1 MADKLESRPGSEPA
15 TRPDFRR
22 LRVIQV
28 GALLVGAAV
37 LLVSMWLMGQ
47 FRKPE
52 LAPMVMAFAFAS
64 ISFSGL
70 FYFGALLLEGSL
82 QKYILSD
89 DTVIKGDNVEM
100 VTKTASSGDPEI
112 DKWIGTYAFTRNLF
126 GMSVIPIL
134 ILLGLYFLA

>member
-1 MADKLESRPGSEPA
+1 MADNTDTKPNFG
-15 TRPDFRR
+15 R
-22 LRVIQV
+22 LRLIQI
-28 GALLVGAAV
+28 GALLVGAGV
-37 LLVSMWLMGQ
+37 LVLSLWLMGQ

-52 LAPMVMAFAFAS
+52 LAPIVMTFAFAS

-89 DTVIKGDNVEM
+89 ETVIKGDNVEM

-126 GMSVIPIL
+126 GMSLVPVLIL
-134 ILLGLYFLA
+134 IGLYFLA

>member
-1 MADKLESRPGSEPA
+1 MADK
-15 TRPDFRR
+15 PDFRR
-22 LRVIQV
+22 LRTIQIIAFVVGVIV
-28 GALLVGAAV
+28 FI
-37 LLVSMWLMGQ
+37 VSLWLMGQ
-47 FRKPE
+47 YRKPE
-52 LAPMVMAFAFAS
+52 LAPMVMAFAFAG

-112 DKWIGTYAFTRNLF
+112 DRWIGTYAFTRNLF
-126 GMSVIPIL
+126 GMSLIPVL
-134 ILLGLYFLA
+134 ILGGLYFFA

>member
-1 MADKLESRPGSEPA
+1 MADNSDSKPN
-15 TRPDFRR
+15 FRR
-22 LRVIQV
+22 LRIIQIASLMV
-28 GALLVGAAV
+28 GAGV
-37 LLVSMWLMGQ
+37 LILSLWLMGQ

-52 LAPMVMAFAFAS
+52 VAPIVMAFAFAS

-100 VTKTASSGDPEI
+100 VTRTAESGDAEI

-126 GMSVIPIL
+126 GMSLVPIL
-134 ILLGLYFLA
+134 ILVTLYFFA

>member
-1 MADKLESRPGSEPA
+1 MADNSDSKPN
-15 TRPDFRR
+15 FRR
-22 LRVIQV
+22 LRIIQIASLIV
-28 GALLVGAAV
+28 GAGV
-37 LLVSMWLMGQ
+37 LILSLWLMGQ

-52 LAPMVMAFAFAS
+52 VAPIVMAFAFAS

-89 DTVIKGDNVEM
+89 DTVITGDNVEM
-100 VTKTASSGDPEI
+100 VTRTAESGDAEI

-126 GMSVIPIL
+126 GMSLVPIL
-134 ILLGLYFLA
+134 ILIALYFFA

>member
-1 MADKLESRPGSEPA
+1 MADNSESRPN
-15 TRPDFRR
+15 FRR
-22 LRVIQV
+22 LRIIQIASLIV
-28 GALLVGAAV
+28 GAGV
-37 LLVSMWLMGQ
+37 LILSLWLMGQ

-52 LAPMVMAFAFAS
+52 VAPIVMAFAFAS

-100 VTKTASSGDPEI
+100 VTRTAESGDAEI

-126 GMSVIPIL
+126 GMSLVPIL
-134 ILLGLYFLA
+134 ILVALYFFA

>member
-1 MADKLESRPGSEPA
+1 MADNSDSKPN
-15 TRPDFRR
+15 FRR
-22 LRVIQV
+22 LRIIQIASLIV
-28 GALLVGAAV
+28 GAGV
-37 LLVSMWLMGQ
+37 LILSLWLMGQ

-52 LAPMVMAFAFAS
+52 VAPIVMAFAFAS

-100 VTKTASSGDPEI
+100 VTRTAESGDAEI

-126 GMSVIPIL
+126 GMSLVPIL
-134 ILLGLYFLA
+134 ILIALSFFA

>member
-1 MADKLESRPGSEPA
+1 MTDNSDQG
-15 TRPDFRR
+15 PDFRR
-22 LRVIQV
+22 LSLLQIAALIV
-28 GALLVGAAV
+28 GAGV
-37 LLVSMWLMGQ
+37 LILSLWLMGQ

-52 LAPMVMAFAFAS
+52 VAPIVMAFAFAS

-89 DTVIKGDNVEM
+89 DTDIKGDNVGM
-100 VTKTASSGDPEI
+100 VTRTAKSGDPEI

-126 GMSVIPIL
+126 GMSLVPIL
-134 ILLGLYFLA
+134 ILIGLYFFA

>member
-1 MADKLESRPGSEPA
+1 MADK
-15 TRPDFRR
+15 PDFKR
-22 LRVIQV
+22 LRLIQIVAVIV
-28 GALLVGAAV
+28 GAIVLFGA
-37 LLVSMWLMGQ
+37 LWLMGQ

-52 LAPMVMAFAFAS
+52 LAPIVMAFAFAS

-89 DTVIKGDNVEM
+89 DTVIKGGNVDM
-100 VTKTASSGDPEI
+100 VTTTAESGDPEI

-126 GMSVIPIL
+126 GLSLVPIL
-134 ILLGLYFLA
+134 ILIGLYFFA